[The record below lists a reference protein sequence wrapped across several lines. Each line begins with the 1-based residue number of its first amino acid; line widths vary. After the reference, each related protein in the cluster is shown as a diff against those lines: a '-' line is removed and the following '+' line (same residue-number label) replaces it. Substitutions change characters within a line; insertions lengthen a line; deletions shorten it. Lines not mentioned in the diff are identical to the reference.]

1 MARPIILV
9 TGNKNKLKEF
19 VEILGADFPYKVENQ
34 DIDLPEYQG
43 EPEEIAKAKC
53 ELAAQHV
60 KGPVIVEDVSLCFNA
75 LGGMPGPYV
84 KWFLAKIGPSGL
96 HKLLHGFEDKT
107 AYAQCIFA
115 YSSGKKG
122 AEVHI
127 FDGRCP
133 GTIVEPRGP
142 NSFGW
147 DPVFQ
152 PDGFTQTYA
161 EMPIETKNKISHRY
175 KAVTELKKFLEKSHV
190 TS

>member
-1 MARPIILV
+1 MCSSSLNIRTQLMRYFSCLV
-9 TGNKNKLKEF
+9 MTIFKTIFLYSC
-19 VEILGADFPYKVENQ
+19 VSHL
-34 DIDLPEYQG
+34 LP
-43 EPEEIAKAKC
+43 C
-53 ELAAQHV
+53 L
-60 KGPVIVEDVSLCFNA
+60 LFCT
-75 LGGMPGPYV
+75 
-84 KWFLAKIGPSGL
+84 GL

-115 YSSGKKG
+115 YSSGGKG

-142 NSFGW
+142 KSFGW

-161 EMPIETKNKISHRY
+161 EMPSETKNKISHRY

-190 TS
+190 AS